1 MRLAKKKVSLFTFP
15 VGGLVNHN
23 VHLFI
28 KGCLTVKFSGS
39 WKTVT
44 GSLLKGAFGLMSP
57 LVLMV
62 PSGEIGMVSRGT
74 GWEATLVIMDYLG
87 GWCEI

>member
-1 MRLAKKKVSLFTFP
+1 MVLTLP
-15 VGGLVNHN
+15 VGGLVNHR

-44 GSLLKGAFGLMSP
+44 GSLLKGAPKLSP
-57 LVLMV
+57 LALMV

-74 GWEATLVIMDYLG
+74 GCEATLVIMLVG
-87 GWCEI
+87 RV